1 MLESSV
7 VTFSNLLALFETQIH
22 RHKVQTSSNQNKT
35 RKSHTNDLCDLSFD
49 QNKKQIFF
57 YHHHRSS
64 HRHHPFLLVLLL
76 FVLFQSHSVIPF
88 KVYSSTLDSKMSIIG
103 TLVVQNESYVFCFSD
118 GTFWYTLLYVYLLKR
133 VSWIFMSNHIT
144 IIFVFCVLRV
154 Y

>member
-7 VTFSNLLALFETQIH
+7 VTFSNLLALFWDVNPSSQS
-22 RHKVQTSSNQNKT
+22 QTSSNQNKT

-49 QNKKQIFF
+49 QHKKQIFF

-103 TLVVQNESYVFCFSD
+103 TRRTKWILRVLFF
-118 GTFWYTLLYVYLLKR
+118 GWHFLIRILYVYLLKR